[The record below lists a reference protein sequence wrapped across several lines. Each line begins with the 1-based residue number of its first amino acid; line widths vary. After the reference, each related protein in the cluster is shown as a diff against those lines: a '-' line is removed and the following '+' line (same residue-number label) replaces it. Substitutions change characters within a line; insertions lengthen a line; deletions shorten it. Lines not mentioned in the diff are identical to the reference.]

1 MTPWVGT
8 FLSRGASTAV
18 SFGMA
23 AAQVVA
29 PVVALAAT
37 LAAALAVAGAGGASA
52 DTIRLRIGA
61 GHPGNATWTAAM
73 REVFQPGVASRVEN
87 ETGNKL
93 EWVET
98 YGGAVC
104 KLGECLEAVESG
116 LLDIG
121 DVESIFE
128 PAKLQALN
136 FSLFVPF
143 SIPDPVLNTK
153 VVQDV
158 YNRVPQLK
166 DTLKK
171 YNQVYLGAGI
181 IGNYGILTAFPW
193 EKQADLVG
201 RKIAAGGPNIPWI
214 APIGIVPVQA
224 VLTEVYTS
232 LQTGVYQGVVMFP
245 DAVISFRLN
254 EVAKQFAEMNFGT
267 VASALLT
274 INKTTWD
281 GLSPAVQKILTEEG
295 ARWSSEL
302 GTRTARLQAEALVK
316 MEASGVKLVKVS
328 DADRHAW
335 AAKLDNLPKRRYEE
349 LIKAGQPANAIYEY
363 IRLQKEAGHVFP
375 RDWAA
380 EK

>member
-1 MTPWVGT
+1 MRKL
-8 FLSRGASTAV
+8 LS
-18 SFGMA
+18 
-23 AAQVVA
+23 
-29 PVVALAAT
+29 LC
-37 LAAALAVAGAGGASA
+37 LAAAVAILAWVPGASA
-52 DTIRLRIGA
+52 ETFRLRIGA
-61 GHPGNATWTAAM
+61 GHPANATWTAAM
-73 REVFQPGVASRVEN
+73 REVFQTGVAARVEK
-87 ETGNKL
+87 EAGHKI
-93 EWVET
+93 EWVEA
-98 YGGAVC
+98 YGGSVC

-143 SIPDPVLNTK
+143 STPDPVLNAK
-153 VVQDV
+153 VVQKV
-158 YNRVPQLK
+158 YEAVPQLK
-166 DTLKK
+166 DVLKK
-171 YNQVYLGAGI
+171 YNQVFLGVGI
-181 IGNYGILTAFPW
+181 IGNYGILTTFPW

-214 APIGIVPVQA
+214 APIGAVPVQA

-254 EVAKQFAEMNFGT
+254 EVTKQFAELNFGT

-274 INKTTWD
+274 VNKATWD
-281 GLSPAVQKILTEEG
+281 GLPPAVQKIMAEEG

-302 GTRTARLQAEALVK
+302 GTRTGKLQEAAMAK
-316 MEASGVKLVKVS
+316 MQASGIKLLKIS
-328 DADRHAW
+328 DAERKAW
-335 AAKLDNLPKRRYEE
+335 ADKLDNLPKQRHAE
-349 LIKAGQPANAIYEY
+349 LAKSGQPANAIYEY
-363 IRLQKEAGHVFP
+363 IRLLKEAGHTFP

-380 EK
+380 ER